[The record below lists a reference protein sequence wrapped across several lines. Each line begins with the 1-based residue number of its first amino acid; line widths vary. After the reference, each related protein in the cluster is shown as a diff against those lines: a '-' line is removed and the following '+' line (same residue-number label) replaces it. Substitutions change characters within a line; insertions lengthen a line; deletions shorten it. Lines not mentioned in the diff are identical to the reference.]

1 MPIIESYKLPYKM
14 QWPSKKET
22 KGNRYE
28 KNYSSKY
35 QPLPRL
41 ENRLKTRKSQD
52 QWDRY
57 LNGVEDN
64 AIRERGE
71 GVRDIFAWQG
81 VENSR

>member
-1 MPIIESYKLPYKM
+1 M

-35 QPLPRL
+35 QHLPRL

-71 GVRDIFAWQG
+71 GVRNIFAWQG

>member
-28 KNYSSKY
+28 KSYSSKY

-64 AIRERGE
+64 AIRERGGGSAE
-71 GVRDIFAWQG
+71 HIRVARG
-81 VENSR
+81 